1 MQFLMNRLYKNDR
14 AASEYGFTLI
24 ELITVILLLG
34 IIGVMGSEVITSSFK
49 GFSET
54 DARMELF
61 EEGKLAMMRMEREIH
76 HMVPNAVKVQSGGT
90 DIYFGKIDVN
100 AINTYG
106 LSGQYYHPV
115 APKLQWIRDEA
126 DAELPINTYISIYN
140 TSWDTFS
147 TTTNPATK
155 RYVYLVNVVNT
166 ANHRLRLTNDGGTDK
181 PVLSS
186 TATNRYYPIMSAIR
200 YYLDASDPT
209 NQILRRTETPV
220 SADADVETTLTTTP
234 PHGPPLLSHVTALT
248 FNYLPAIPLSRNALV
263 TVDFTI
269 QSASGTESVSLHKE
283 IHIRNVP

>member
-1 MQFLMNRLYKNDR
+1 M
-14 AASEYGFTLI
+14 
-24 ELITVILLLG
+24 
-34 IIGVMGSEVITSSFK
+34 MGSEVITSSLK

-76 HMVPNAVKVQSGGT
+76 HMVPNAVVVQPGGT

-100 AINTYG
+100 AINSNG

-115 APKLQWIRDEA
+115 ANKLQWIRDEA
-126 DAELPINTYISIYN
+126 NAHLPVNTYISIYN
-140 TSWDTFS
+140 TSWGTFS
-147 TTTNPATK
+147 NTTD
-155 RYVYLVNVVNT
+155 RYIYRVNAVNNG
-166 ANHRLRLTNDGGTDK
+166 NHRLRLTNDDGTDK

-200 YYLDASDPT
+200 YYLDDTVPT

-220 SADADVETTLTTTP
+220 SANADFVTPLTTNP
-234 PHGPPLLSHVTALT
+234 PDGPPLLSRVTNLA